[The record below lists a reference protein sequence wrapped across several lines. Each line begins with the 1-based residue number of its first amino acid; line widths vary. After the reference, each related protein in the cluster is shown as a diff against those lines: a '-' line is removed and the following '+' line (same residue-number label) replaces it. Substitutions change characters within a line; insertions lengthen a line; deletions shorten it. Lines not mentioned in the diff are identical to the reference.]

1 MGKIRVKTIG
11 IEDDEKTEKK
21 KAKERAE
28 AKRIEAAKKLG
39 QETKAEAEKRQ
50 AVGEQ
55 KPQNNAEQNAKK
67 TQTEKPTDSKTTEKS
82 EETTESSD
90 SAVQREVSHSS
101 EGSKAAKQS
110 KYKSKTSKKGKV
122 RSKTYTD
129 SAKMVDKNKKYT
141 LAEALALL
149 PKMKRTKFD
158 ETVELHINTHE
169 KGVSGSLTLP
179 HGTGKTM
186 KVEIADYAADPK
198 HLEELVK
205 KIEGGQINFDILIA
219 TPDSMVH
226 LAKAARHLGPRGLM
240 PNPKNGTV
248 HPKPE
253 EAAKKFAGG
262 QINFKTEAKAPII
275 HMTVGK
281 VSFEQ
286 KQLSDNINAIFK
298 AVKAQNIKNVTLK
311 STMSPGIKIT
321 V

>member
-1 MGKIRVKTIG
+1 MGKVRVKTIG
-11 IEDDEKTEKK
+11 IEEDEKEQKK

-39 QETKAEAEKRQ
+39 QETKAEAEAEAEKRQ
-50 AVGEQ
+50 AVGEPKEKLSEQ
-55 KPQNNAEQNAKK
+55 PITKAQPDSTEGNKTEENVEKKPKK
-67 TQTEKPTDSKTTEKS
+67 KEKF
-82 EETTESSD
+82 
-90 SAVQREVSHSS
+90 A
-101 EGSKAAKQS
+101 
-110 KYKSKTSKKGKV
+110 KKGKV

-141 LAEALALL
+141 LAEALTLL
-149 PKMKRTKFD
+149 PKLKRTKFD

-226 LAKAARHLGPRGLM
+226 LAKVAKHLGPRGLM

-275 HMTVGK
+275 HITVGK
-281 VSFEQ
+281 VSFGQ
-286 KQLSDNINAIFK
+286 HQLNDNINAIFK